1 MKNTILC
8 TFIISNFITTIKQR
22 MSETRDTFNKFCP
35 FTVVI
40 SLHLDAASFK
50 CIFTRLRQKMRLLK
64 LTFEKAI
71 CNRGVC
77 LSLIRERRRFAPPR
91 QAHATKRIK
100 TENQTERRG
109 GAEPSPLNRSGSAAA
124 FPPCDPFS
132 LLVLP
137 FRSPLEFCLFRQA

>member
-1 MKNTILC
+1 
-8 TFIISNFITTIKQR
+8 
-22 MSETRDTFNKFCP
+22 MSETGDTFNKFCP

-77 LSLIRERRRFAPPR
+77 LFLHIFMDTFRGKDRG
-91 QAHATKRIK
+91 IK
-100 TENQTERRG
+100 K
-109 GAEPSPLNRSGSAAA
+109 GAWSC
-124 FPPCDPFS
+124 FPYTFF
-132 LLVLP
+132 VI
-137 FRSPLEFCLFRQA
+137 F

>member
-77 LSLIRERRRFAPPR
+77 LFLYESDGADAPPR
-91 QAHATKRIK
+91 QAHATK
-100 TENQTERRG
+100 TNNAENQTERRG
-109 GAEPSPLNRSGSAAA
+109 GAEPSPLNRLGSAAA
-124 FPPCDPFS
+124 FS
-132 LLVLP
+132 AV
-137 FRSPLEFCLFRQA
+137 RSFLFIGFAVMVIS